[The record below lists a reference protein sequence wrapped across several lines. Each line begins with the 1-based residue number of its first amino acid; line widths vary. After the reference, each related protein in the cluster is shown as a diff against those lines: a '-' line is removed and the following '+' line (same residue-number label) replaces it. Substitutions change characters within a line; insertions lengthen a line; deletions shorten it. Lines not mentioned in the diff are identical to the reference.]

1 MDKPT
6 HPDIIKKILLTLIK
20 KDYPSVLDV
29 RVQHTFWGLNYV
41 NKYDVYVEVNYH
53 DTIRDNSYNFLK
65 YVDNLCK
72 YIIPHPDIIELK
84 GLYES

>member
-6 HPDIIKKILLTLIK
+6 HPDIIKEILLTLIR

-29 RVQHTFWGLNYV
+29 RVQHTFYGNDT
-41 NKYDVYVEVNYH
+41 NKYDVYVGVDYY
-53 DTIRDNSYNFLK
+53 DTIRNNSYNFLK

>member
-6 HPDIIKKILLTLIK
+6 HPDIIKEILLTLIR

-29 RVQHTFWGLNYV
+29 RVLHTFYGNGA
-41 NKYDVYVEVNYH
+41 NKYDVYVGVDYY
-53 DTIRDNSYNFLK
+53 DTIRNNSYNFLK